1 MWAWE
6 RPCRGLGGG
15 FQGAVPGRGGDGEGA
30 LCFSGAR
37 AGPHSNES
45 VGCTPASKDAQF
57 PLWRPRSR
65 GSEQGAQGVSEGLG
79 FDCHLHEPFI
89 GSLEGREMGGS
100 KGNLQPFLVPVT
112 PSSLFSEQLP
122 SWEEGILKPEGVRP
136 PGPLSAVHLGHHL
149 VLPAAARPV
158 LPQAGPQASSIS
170 SPSDAKTAG
179 HGASSGVGQSWDPQ
193 RGNFLRSGPCPCP
206 TGRKEPQINPVT
218 PITEVRAEGLDA
230 DPSGLAIWG

>member
-1 MWAWE
+1 MLWAWE

-30 LCFSGAR
+30 LCFTGAR

-57 PLWRPRSR
+57 PLWRPRSW

-100 KGNLQPFLVPVT
+100 KGEPVT
-112 PSSLFSEQLP
+112 F
-122 SWEEGILKPEGVRP
+122 
-136 PGPLSAVHLGHHL
+136 
-149 VLPAAARPV
+149 
-158 LPQAGPQASSIS
+158 
-170 SPSDAKTAG
+170 
-179 HGASSGVGQSWDPQ
+179 
-193 RGNFLRSGPCPCP
+193 SGPCDTIFPVLRAAALVGRGNPKARRGQAPWPTVCCLSWAPSCVTRSGQACP
-206 TGRKEPQINPVT
+206 STSWAPGLQHQQLLRCKDGWTRSFQWGRPELGSPGRQFP
-218 PITEVRAEGLDA
+218 EVRSQPLPHRQERASDK
-230 DPSGLAIWG
+230 PSNTHH

>member
-1 MWAWE
+1 MEKKEPNTQRPRLNKASSGRAVLWAWE

-30 LCFSGAR
+30 LCFTGAR

-57 PLWRPRSR
+57 PLWCPRSW

-100 KGNLQPFLVPVT
+100 KGEPVT
-112 PSSLFSEQLP
+112 FSGPCDTIFPVLRAAALVGRGNPKARRGQA
-122 SWEEGILKPEGVRP
+122 
-136 PGPLSAVHLGHHL
+136 PGPLSAVYLGHHL

-170 SPSDAKTAG
+170 SS
-179 HGASSGVGQSWDPQ
+179 
-193 RGNFLRSGPCPCP
+193 
-206 TGRKEPQINPVT
+206 
-218 PITEVRAEGLDA
+218 
-230 DPSGLAIWG
+230 